1 MNASEIIRCK
11 NLIINGVE
19 TIIINDNKK
28 KYSNNDNADN
38 IDMTNANEKRDI
50 IANQEATRRLRIRK
64 TFLDPRSREGR
75 ACSTKNLAFFERIK
89 KEKEERRGEVYD
101 NVFYVITKREEY
113 ARTTMLIGKGI
124 GIFVYVMS
132 RRGEIIQYPLRI
144 EEKF

>member
-1 MNASEIIRCK
+1 M
-11 NLIINGVE
+11 
-19 TIIINDNKK
+19 
-28 KYSNNDNADN
+28 
-38 IDMTNANEKRDI
+38 
-50 IANQEATRRLRIRK
+50 QTRRLRDGYELGKRFSIP
-64 TFLDPRSREGR
+64 D
-75 ACSTKNLAFFERIK
+75 LAKAEHARRRISLFFERIK